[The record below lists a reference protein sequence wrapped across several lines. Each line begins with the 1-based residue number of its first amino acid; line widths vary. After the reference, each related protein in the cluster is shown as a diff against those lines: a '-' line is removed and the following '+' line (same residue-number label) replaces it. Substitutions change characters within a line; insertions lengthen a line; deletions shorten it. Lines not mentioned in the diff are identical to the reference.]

1 MTAKKAELNQRA
13 CEPLCGR
20 REPSSD
26 RRRRRKKGA
35 RRVVPQHNEM
45 SRHCTAKLN
54 CLLQTDVV
62 RVQHG
67 EPNKDNSFDTKT
79 VVLFLCLKRLNRAVC
94 RLCACQGYACKLAF
108 PNGELPNISIFV
120 SFCIPLTRK
129 QLLLL
134 SGNKKEQP
142 CDCSELRY

>member
-1 MTAKKAELNQRA
+1 MNQRA
-13 CEPLCGR
+13 CEPRCGR

-35 RRVVPQHNEM
+35 RSGVPQHNEM

-67 EPNKDNSFDTKT
+67 ESNKDNSFDTKT
-79 VVLFLCLKRLNRAVC
+79 VVLFLCLKWLNRAVC
-94 RLCACQGYACKLAF
+94 RLCACQGYTWQFSFLVV
-108 PNGELPNISIFV
+108 ELLNINTFV
-120 SFCIPLTRK
+120 SFCIPSTRK

-142 CDCSELRY
+142 CECSELRH